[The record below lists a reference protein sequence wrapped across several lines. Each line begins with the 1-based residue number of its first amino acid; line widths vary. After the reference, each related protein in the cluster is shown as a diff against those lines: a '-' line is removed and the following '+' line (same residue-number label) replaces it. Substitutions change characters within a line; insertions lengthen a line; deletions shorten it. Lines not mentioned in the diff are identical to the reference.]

1 LKHRNTER
9 ELETHRTVQHTER
22 EQITIELQ
30 EQKREPK
37 THKTTKHK
45 DRTENSLECTETQ
58 KERRCELR
66 KHREE
71 CQRVTQKRPTDSQTE
86 IQRTESG

>member
-1 LKHRNTER
+1 M
-9 ELETHRTVQHTER
+9 VQHTQR
-22 EQITIELQ
+22 EQIITEPYSRNK
-30 EQKREPK
+30 EREHK
-37 THKTTKHK
+37 THKTTEHK

-58 KERRCELR
+58 KERRFELW

-71 CQRVTQKRPTDSQTE
+71 CQGVTQNRPKDSQTE